1 MSQIKVLVVEPEHK
15 PYVKVIEHTLENL
28 QSIVGGLIEV
38 VYDSTN
44 ENVAYVVNEEGKFNG
59 SQFNRALYFD
69 DTLVD
74 YIFGTFFICGV
85 GEEDFTDISDEDI
98 VHYSNLY
105 RRKEYLLNSKSG
117 LLHICT

>member
-1 MSQIKVLVVEPEHK
+1 MSQIKVLVVEPERE

-69 DTLVD
+69 GTLID

-85 GEEDFTDISDEDI
+85 GEENFSDISDDDI
-98 VHYSNLY
+98 TYYCNLY
-105 RRKEYLLNSKSG
+105 RRKEYLLNGKRG
-117 LLHICT
+117 FLHIVI